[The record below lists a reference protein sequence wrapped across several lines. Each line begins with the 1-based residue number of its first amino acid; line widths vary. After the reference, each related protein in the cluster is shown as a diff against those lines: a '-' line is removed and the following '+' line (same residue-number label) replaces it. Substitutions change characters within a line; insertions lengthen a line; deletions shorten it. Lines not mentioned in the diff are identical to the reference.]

1 MASNPVVPSAVKT
14 TPAKTTTPVYT
25 PAPAI
30 KSSVKS
36 YQNFFKTS
44 GGDRTAYNAST
55 GYDKLTPVQKRIAD
69 NVYNSTTSAEK
80 KKKEEEDKKR
90 IATGAINITALEETP
105 EQEKNRLLIESKE
118 SEKRDALIAKDAALL
133 QQNQAEQLQIAEAER
148 ATKELTAEQT
158 KYE

>member
-1 MASNPVVPSAVKT
+1 MASNPVVPSVVKT

-44 GGDRTAYNAST
+44 GGDRATYNAST

-69 NVYNSTTSAEK
+69 NVYNSTTAADK

-90 IATGAINITALEETP
+90 IAVGNVSMTALEETP
-105 EQEKNRLLIESKE
+105 EQEKERLAKE
-118 SEKRDALIAKDAALL
+118 VAETKRRDALLAKDEAILAK
-133 QQNQAEQLQIAEAER
+133 NQEKQL
-148 ATKELTAEQT
+148 ELADIDTSI
-158 KYE
+158 